1 MICKFRMGER
11 DLEKVANF
19 FRSLSFFYVGKKKN
33 TVANYSKKVLN
44 HSPAPL
50 YTSVF
55 IFFALL
61 INHDVF

>member
-1 MICKFRMGER
+1 MICKSVMGER

-19 FRSLSFFYVGKKKN
+19 FQVPFLFLCREEKN

-44 HSPAPL
+44 HSLAPL